1 MIGVNNAVCCATDEI
16 VARSNH
22 VGTGRLA
29 LPAASAA
36 TQGGAAERGLPCAAM
51 RRVSGPRWRP
61 MRRMDGLRAGTG
73 IELVLTIASMD
84 EPGVV
89 LRPMRPSMGA
99 LTRSAASSVIG
110 VKWRT

>member
-1 MIGVNNAVCCATDEI
+1 MIGANNAVCWATDET

-36 TQGGAAERGLPCAAM
+36 TQGGAAERGLPCAVM

-61 MRRMDGLRAGTG
+61 IRRMAGLSARTG
-73 IELVLTIASMD
+73 IEEVLTIASID

-89 LRPMRPSMGA
+89 LRPRRPSTGA
-99 LTRSAASSVIG
+99 FRRSA
-110 VKWRT
+110 